1 MVFYFHECI
10 ECRTRKNSP
19 IERDNVSPPPPFYE
33 NATHL
38 NYRISINFKGPNSCF
53 SIFVIIDAFSHFVVT
68 NTAPQTS
75 KYAIQTLLYHWIT
88 KFGPPQNFVT
98 DRGTEYINQDMT
110 CSLFSI

>member
-19 IERDNVSPPPPFYE
+19 IEPDNVSPPPPFYE

-38 NYRISINFKGPNSCF
+38 NYRISINFKGPNSI
-53 SIFVIIDAFSHFVVT
+53 SSERNSYIFVIIDAFSHFVVT

-75 KYAIQTLLYHWIT
+75 KYAIQTILYH
-88 KFGPPQNFVT
+88 
-98 DRGTEYINQDMT
+98 
-110 CSLFSI
+110 